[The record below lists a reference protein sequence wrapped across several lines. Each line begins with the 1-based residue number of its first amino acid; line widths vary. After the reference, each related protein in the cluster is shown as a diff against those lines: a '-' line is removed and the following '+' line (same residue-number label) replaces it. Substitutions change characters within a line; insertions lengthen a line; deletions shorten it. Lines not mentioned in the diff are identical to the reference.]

1 MELDR
6 VQEVEDLIEGAVW
19 EDEHVLG
26 QSLDQAKKTAL
37 GIEPGVSAELL
48 LEGFQT
54 LDDT

>member
-1 MELDR
+1 M
-6 VQEVEDLIEGAVW
+6 
-19 EDEHVLG
+19 LG

-54 LDDT
+54 LDDTGDAEVVVTLGTVEGTDD